1 MSDMKRKSPYG
12 TTQESK
18 SKNLQVWDVPYLTS
32 EARNNWLNLD
42 VSNITE
48 YFSLGV
54 CMEGLN
60 MLYSRLFKVSL
71 EIEESAPGE
80 IWHPDVY
87 KLAVR
92 DLENNGSLMGYIY
105 CDFFSREDK
114 PLQVRVYQV
123 FCINWDITTYKFFV
137 LPYNACLFHNTCRI
151 AILQYVVV
159 V

>member
-1 MSDMKRKSPYG
+1 MKTRSPFGSIQG
-12 TTQESK
+12 TDSK
-18 SKNLQVWDVPYLTS
+18 KLQVWDVPYLTS
-32 EARNNWLNLD
+32 EARKRWLSLN

-60 MLYSRLFKVSL
+60 MLYSKLFKVSL
-71 EIEESAPGE
+71 EVEDSAPGE
-80 IWHPDVY
+80 LWHPDVY

-114 PLQVRVYQV
+114 PFQVKV
-123 FCINWDITTYKFFV
+123 CKFA
-137 LPYNACLFHNTCRI
+137 LI
-151 AILQYVVV
+151 I
-159 V
+159 